1 LRITYTNEGNE
12 LNIQILNTKIVF
24 RQNDVLLNG
33 HIRHSL
39 PYQTDNVI
47 IRRASTVFLE
57 VRGKLKRKKKHT
69 KTFSFSLLD
78 IQSTV
83 VIHYDTLTS
92 RIYIRLDPSFVNR
105 VRGLCGTFNYITKD
119 DFLTPNNVIETNLVT
134 FANAY
139 LASSCSISDQKPDA
153 CFNFPAVR
161 IFVVFLF
168 LENFSHL
175 E

>member
-1 LRITYTNEGNE
+1 MYCSMVIFVIVYLIKLIMLLSDVHQQYSLKFAVSLNEKR
-12 LNIQILNTKIVF
+12 NIQ
-24 RQNDVLLNG
+24 
-33 HIRHSL
+33 
-39 PYQTDNVI
+39 
-47 IRRASTVFLE
+47 
-57 VRGKLKRKKKHT
+57 